1 MAITDICIFVGLV
14 LFALLGFRD
23 GFFRKLFGIL
33 GLILGLILA
42 TKFMSGLGE
51 NVMLW
56 FDFPSDVSH
65 VLAFSFVYM
74 FVMVFVN
81 VLFRWFGRSSKET
94 LSMRSRFLGAVLG
107 LLQGAV
113 VVSLLLLMSNIF
125 DIPEKED
132 RDSAVLYKPMSSI
145 APAVFDYTTSWMPAS
160 KAFFEQIKS
169 QFEGK
174 F

>member
-1 MAITDICIFVGLV
+1 MAITDICIVVGV
-14 LFALLGFRD
+14 ALFALLGFRD

-51 NVMLW
+51 NIIRWL
-56 FDFPSDVSH
+56 DFPKDVSY
-65 VLAFSFVYM
+65 VLAFSFLYM
-74 FVMVFVN
+74 FTMVCVN
-81 VLFRWFGRSSKET
+81 ILFRWFGRSSRET
-94 LSMRSRFLGAVLG
+94 LSMRSRFIGGALG
-107 LLQGAV
+107 LAQGAV
-113 VVSLLLLMSNIF
+113 VVSLMLLMFNIF
-125 DIPEKED
+125 DIPAKED
-132 RDSAVLYKPMSSI
+132 QETAVLYEPVTAI

-160 KAFFEQIKS
+160 KDFLGEIKT